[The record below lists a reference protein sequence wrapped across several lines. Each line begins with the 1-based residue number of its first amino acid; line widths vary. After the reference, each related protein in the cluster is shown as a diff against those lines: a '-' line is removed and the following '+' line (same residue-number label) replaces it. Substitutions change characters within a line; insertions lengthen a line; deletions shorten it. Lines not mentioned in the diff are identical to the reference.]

1 LDSVP
6 IFSET
11 KKNHRMPIREDQEEM
26 FYSEDSEQYDDYNPI
41 DIDNEWDA
49 SGGDF
54 TKKYNRMKS
63 QISVLNGTSCQPL
76 KGQILHQIDQKIS
89 KSRSIKKENPVEDL
103 SQYLSRI
110 NVSELFPTQS
120 TGRKGN

>member
-1 LDSVP
+1 
-6 IFSET
+6 
-11 KKNHRMPIREDQEEM
+11 MPSKQEEIY
-26 FYSEDSEQYDDYNPI
+26 FSEDSEQYDDYNPI

-63 QISVLNGTSCQPL
+63 QISVLNGTSSQPL

-89 KSRSIKKENPVEDL
+89 KSRIIKKENPVEDL

-120 TGRKGN
+120 TGRKGIDVIDFKRMMVNI